1 MERRRF
7 LRNLPIREKLRAIIL
22 FISGVSVVGAC
33 AVFVTYQWF
42 TSRADQ
48 ARRLDTLAN
57 IVGDQ
62 STAAL
67 EFEQEP
73 QAVTILASLKAE
85 RQIVAAAVYAKDGRI
100 FARFVREGAENDRV
114 AAKPGPDGQTF
125 DAGDILTFRPLYS
138 GKERIGT
145 IFLRADRS
153 AAWNRLWVN
162 LATMGLVLLG
172 AGAAILFLSARLGRL
187 ISEPIARLS
196 AVVQS
201 VSAKRDY
208 SIRVEGGG
216 RDELGRLIDGFN
228 DMLLQVEQRNSALA
242 KARDELEQRVL
253 ERTRELEQ
261 EVAERK
267 AAEKQLQEKDL
278 RLTEAHE
285 ISQLGSWE
293 WHPATNKLTWSDEVY
308 RMTGVL
314 PTHFKSNL
322 PETVAMVNHPDD
334 RQAIQ
339 DAMETSRA
347 RREPFSTDTRII
359 RPDGSIRHLH
369 VQGKPVLDDAGQ
381 VVRLVG
387 TVQDIT
393 ERKRADQ
400 AILTLNAELRARM
413 DELAMV
419 NKELESFSYSVS
431 HDLRA
436 PLRAI
441 DGFSRMLIED
451 FAERVD
457 GEGRR
462 YLEVIMENT
471 RKMGQLID
479 DLLEFSK
486 MGRKALLTTPLD
498 MEGLVNQVCTETRT
512 AHPDRALEM
521 KVGSLPPSQGDPA
534 MVKVVFANLVSNAVK
549 YSRGR
554 NPAVI
559 EIGARVDA
567 HETVYYVRDNGVGFE
582 MQYAH
587 KLFGVFQRLH
597 PSHEFEGTG
606 VGLALV
612 QRIVQRH
619 GGRAWAEG
627 QVGVGATISFALPR
641 HSAEGEV
648 RESKGSAAGP

>member
-1 MERRRF
+1 MADRRF
-7 LRNLPIREKLRAIIL
+7 LRDMSIREKLRAIIL
-22 FISGVSVVGAC
+22 IISGISVVGAC

-42 TSRADQ
+42 TSRDDQ
-48 ARRLDTLAN
+48 ARKLEIMAN

-73 QAVTILASLKAE
+73 QAAAILASLKAE
-85 RQIVAAAVYAKDGRI
+85 RQIVAAAVYARDGRI
-100 FARFVREGAENDRV
+100 FAKFVREGAEGDRI
-114 AAKPGPDGQTF
+114 ALRPGPVGQSFDG
-125 DAGDILTFRPLYS
+125 GDLLIFRPLLS
-138 GKERIGT
+138 GQERIGT
-145 IFLRADRS
+145 IFLRADMS
-153 AAWNRLWVN
+153 DAWHRLWVN
-162 LATMGLVLLG
+162 LATVGLVLLG
-172 AGAAILFLSARLGRL
+172 AAAAILFLSAKLGKL
-187 ISEPIARLS
+187 ISEPIGRLS
-196 AVVQS
+196 EVVQS
-201 VSAKRDY
+201 ISARRDY

-242 KARDELEQRVL
+242 KARDELEMRVQ
-253 ERTRELEQ
+253 ERTREL
-261 EVAERK
+261 
-267 AAEKQLQEKDL
+267 QEKEL

-285 ISQLGSWE
+285 IAQLGSWE
-293 WHPATNKLTWSDEVY
+293 WIPATNKVVWSDEVF

-314 PTHFKSNL
+314 PTKFTGVL
-322 PETVAMVNHPDD
+322 PDAVMVNHPDD

-339 DAMETSRA
+339 DALEASRA
-347 RREPFSTDTRII
+347 KREPLSTDTRII
-359 RPDGSIRHLH
+359 RPDGSIRYLH
-369 VQGKPVLDDAGQ
+369 VQGKPVLDDAGH

-393 ERKRADQ
+393 ERRRADQ
-400 AILTLNAELRARM
+400 AILTLNAELRSRM
-413 DELAMV
+413 EELAAV
-419 NKELESFSYSVS
+419 NKELEGFSYSVS

-462 YLEVIMENT
+462 YLNVIMENT

-479 DLLEFSK
+479 DLLEFSR

-498 MEGLVNQVCTETRT
+498 MEGLVKQVCTDMRT

-521 KVGSLPPSQGDPA
+521 KVGPLPPSQGDPA
-534 MVKVVFANLVSNAVK
+534 MIKVVFANLLSNAVK

-559 EIGARVDA
+559 EVGARVDA
-567 HETVYYVRDNGVGFE
+567 NETVYFVRDNGVGFE
-582 MQYAH
+582 MQYAN

-627 QVGVGATISFALPR
+627 QVGAGATISFALPR
-641 HSAEGEV
+641 RQE
-648 RESKGSAAGP
+648 ESEAPERMKSAAGP